1 MTAKKPTFDFDY
13 LRELTDLMKET
24 GLSEVEMTVDSSTVR
39 LQLGGT
45 QTVAPQVIPA
55 PIVAPAAVKEAALSE
70 EPKLSG
76 KVQKAPMVGT
86 FYRAPSPEKPAFVNI
101 GDTVKAGQPLCII
114 EAMKTMNQIEAE
126 HDGVIK
132 DILLENASP
141 VEFGE
146 PLFVIS

>member
-1 MTAKKPTFDFDY
+1 MTTNKPTFDFNY

-24 GLSEVEMTVDSSTVR
+24 GLSEVEMTVDNSTVR

-45 QTVAPQVIPA
+45 MQTAMPPVMATAPAPVEAAPQ
-55 PIVAPAAVKEAALSE
+55 AAESQ
-70 EPKLSG
+70 LSG

-86 FYRAPSPEKPAFVNI
+86 FYRAPSPEKPVFVNV

-126 HDGVIK
+126 HDGVVK
-132 DILLENASP
+132 EILLDNASP

>member
-13 LRELTDLMKET
+13 LRKLTDLMKET
-24 GLSEVEMTVDSSTVR
+24 GLSEVEMTEENSTVR

-45 QTVAPQVIPA
+45 QVAAPQVIA
-55 PIVAPAAVKEAALSE
+55 APAAISTPQAEPSI
-70 EPKLSG
+70 EPKISG
-76 KVQKAPMVGT
+76 NVQKAPMVGT
-86 FYRAPSPEKPAFVNI
+86 FYRSPSPEKPAFVSI
-101 GDTVKAGQPLCII
+101 GDSVKAGEPLCII

-126 HDGVIK
+126 HDGTVQE
-132 DILLENASP
+132 ILLENASP